1 MKFGSNR
8 TSNSTFKT
16 LGKAS
21 NRMEGKSLSGIK
33 RDAAKMNRDSAESP
47 SLAPT
52 FKKSKSKGKV
62 KLAAAK
68 PSRNLPLNKFK
79 AFIKG

>member
-8 TSNSTFKT
+8 TSNSTLKT

-47 SLAPT
+47 VLAPT
-52 FKKSKSKGKV
+52 FKKSKSTK
-62 KLAAAK
+62 KLSK
-68 PSRNLPLNKFK
+68 TPSNRNLPLNKFK